1 MKMEELSKE
10 TLKGFAADYE
20 KDQEPIKDFFSY
32 MPSDTQWL
40 QKRCQ
45 DLRER
50 RFSHK
55 QELVTY
61 VENRTKGLR
70 NRKKLEENLHKLK
83 QEDALVVVG
92 GQQAGLFTGPLYSVY
107 KAMSIIMLAK
117 TYERELQR
125 PVVPLFWIAGEDHDL
140 DEVRTIYKKEEN
152 KWKKRLLTDEV
163 DGTSASKKHLPQ
175 SELQAF
181 TKELF
186 SSLPET
192 SYTAE
197 LKAKVEACA
206 TESKTYVDFFMGVMH
221 DLFAEEG
228 LLYLDSDDDLLREI
242 EKPFFKSLILQ
253 VAELQAAQVEG
264 EARFA
269 KQGYGK
275 PIGTD
280 PENAHLFYTVDGKR
294 YRLNYSDG
302 VFYMADHPFT
312 FTKDE
317 LIEELEKHPSRFSNN
332 VVTRPLMQE
341 WLLPTVAFVAGPGEL
356 AYWGTLKESF
366 SLFHFQVTPVIQ
378 RMSATIVPRQ
388 VEKHLIERGE
398 DPGSYIEGNGE
409 VLKQQWLDNQHSF
422 EVKKHIERAKEQM
435 EHAHQPLRELAKEM
449 NETLYDISLK
459 NKAFIHDQLTRL
471 ETFMTKEIKR
481 RYETELKKYDE
492 AICWLRPQSSPQ
504 ERILNPI
511 VLLNLTG
518 SDTIQRLLNELEQ
531 QPRRHLLI
539 YI

>member
-20 KDQEPIKDFFSY
+20 KGLEPIKDFFSY

-61 VENRTKGLR
+61 VENRTKGLPNR
-70 NRKKLEENLHKLK
+70 NKLDENLHKLK
-83 QEDALVVVG
+83 HEDALVVVG

-107 KAMSIIMLAK
+107 KAMSVIILAK
-117 TYERELQR
+117 TYEKELQR

-140 DEVRTIYKKEEN
+140 DEVRTIYKKEEH
-152 KWKKRLLTDEV
+152 KWKKRLLADEV
-163 DGTSASKKHLPQ
+163 DGTAASKKHLPQ
-175 SELQAF
+175 SELLDF
-181 TKELF
+181 IKELF

-192 SYTAE
+192 AYTTE
-197 LKAKVEACA
+197 LKAKVENCA
-206 TESKTYVDFFMGVMH
+206 AESKTYVDFFMSMMH

-228 LLYLDSDDDLLREI
+228 LLYLDSDDDVLREI
-242 EKPFFKSLILQ
+242 EKPFFKSLILH
-253 VAELQAAQVEG
+253 VEELQAAQIEG
-264 EARFA
+264 ETRFA
-269 KQGYGK
+269 TQGYGK

-280 PENAHLFYTVDGKR
+280 QENAHLFYTVDGKR

-302 VFYMADHPFT
+302 VFYMADHSLT

-317 LIEELEKHPSRFSNN
+317 LVEEVEKHPSRFSNN

-366 SLFHFQVTPVIQ
+366 SLFQFHVTPVMQ
-378 RMSATIVPRQ
+378 RMSATIIPRH
-388 VEKHLIERGE
+388 VEKHLVEQGE
-398 DPGSYIEGNGE
+398 DPVFYIEGNGE
-409 VLKQQWLDNQHSF
+409 TLKQQWLDAQHSF
-422 EVKKHIERAKEQM
+422 EIKTYIKRAQEQM
-435 EHAHQPLRELAKEM
+435 EQAHQPLRELAKEM

-459 NKAFIHDQLTRL
+459 NKAFIQDQLTRL

-481 RYETELKKYDE
+481 RYETELNKYDE
-492 AICWLRPQSSPQ
+492 AICWLRPQSTPQ
-504 ERILNPI
+504 ERMLNPI
-511 VLLNLTG
+511 VLLNVTG
-518 SDTIQRLLNELEQ
+518 SDIVQRLLNELEQ
-531 QPRRHLLI
+531 HPRRHLLI